1 MNRLGIRTGRGVLKG
16 IVLASIA
23 ALAVEYLVLPFVG
36 IGSMIGS
43 MTGSDPL
50 SNELIIVFVSFLI
63 SFGVA
68 YRMRGRRRGPLR
80 T

>member
-1 MNRLGIRTGRGVLKG
+1 MNRLGVRTGPGVLKG

-23 ALAVEYLVLPFVG
+23 GLAVEYLILPFVG
-36 IGSMIGS
+36 IGS

-50 SNELIIVFVSFLI
+50 SNELVIVFVSFLI

-68 YRMRGRRRGPLR
+68 YRMRVGRQRSLR
-80 T
+80 A